1 MIFPRSAVL
10 GLIVCLGLKL
20 GFIKRLE
27 EAILSEVFYSDILT
41 SIVKVLRICW
51 QVVQKSWL
59 SCPALGSNDQGCAA
73 KIRPTGEPS
82 IFLTGEFSKTQHPD
96 MFVELKLDRYDVYK
110 LETRTEQSAW
120 IYSQDQFLRMHP
132 RELKIVFSF
141 FQMDLLLVLLL
152 LLVFQIPRNHL
163 HSRWLLL
170 FPRSRC
176 LQTLS
181 STTWSLS
188 QEIYVQRDA
197 PILISRFKLSSILN
211 AMLLPHT
218 TMRAFFCC
226 GSFWW

>member
-1 MIFPRSAVL
+1 
-10 GLIVCLGLKL
+10 
-20 GFIKRLE
+20 
-27 EAILSEVFYSDILT
+27 
-41 SIVKVLRICW
+41 
-51 QVVQKSWL
+51 
-59 SCPALGSNDQGCAA
+59 
-73 KIRPTGEPS
+73 
-82 IFLTGEFSKTQHPD
+82 

-152 LLVFQIPRNHL
+152 LLVFKIPRNHL

-218 TMRAFFCC
+218 TMKAFFFLAHFDDRVEKVVCEQIKSVEWWIIVSDVTLHLDTNPREAGSKLETFLEKSGRAFL
-226 GSFWW
+226 GNRQVLLPV